1 MGIYMLKNSHRI
13 DLDELIS
20 NWIKKSIPLMVS
32 VCICIVII
40 KGVENDFVIKAL
52 SINTEQGLFLIL
64 TKLSQYSIIHVDL
77 LWIIFC
83 VCLGILFWGIYL
95 NLKDY
100 YKNKLL
106 IIKHSSFNAMNF
118 HMDNND
124 DLTLIC

>member
-1 MGIYMLKNSHRI
+1 MLKNSHRI